1 MEEKLLLSYEE
12 TVENTTVDELKSLYE
27 DALQRCN
34 FRHFEFQKEEGII
47 HHKAIWGRKQDS
59 EGKSFFTKDA
69 IREEMQRFCAQASFE
84 QIEKDVRFTLEII
97 PWMESEDEPEEFR
110 KSQGRREKTFDEIYA
125 RLRLE
130 ELLSA
135 MPGVGDEPDDILYAP
150 HYENLPREEKLK
162 RLNQRFQD
170 KKMSSEMYEKIKKWI
185 EAGN

>member
-1 MEEKLLLSYEE
+1 MEEKLPLSHKE
-12 TVENTTVDELKSLYE
+12 TVDNKTVDELKKLYE
-27 DALQRCN
+27 EALQRCN

-84 QIEKDVRFTLEII
+84 QIEGNVRFTLEVI
-97 PWMESEDEPEEFR
+97 PWMESEDEPEEFG
-110 KSQGRREKTFDEIYA
+110 KSQGRRERAFDEIYA

-135 MPGVGDEPDDILYAP
+135 MPGVGQEPDDILYAP
-150 HYENLPREEKLK
+150 HYDNLPREEKLK
-162 RLNQRFQD
+162 KLDQRFLD
-170 KKMSSEMYEKIKKWI
+170 GKMSPEMYEKIKKWI